1 MFLQKSILHTL
12 QFPSGRVCVTADFL
26 LMSLPWT
33 LTVIHITHHT
43 AHHEPAQSVSDHR
56 VTHTLCFFMKQQIF
70 SHEVKVKSTLS
81 ECRAGKFLV
90 SAPFLNP
97 SVSHLH
103 EGSFTNVTSAFEKA
117 LFVYSGAAVQS
128 GDQISTLNKTRPDH
142 CFQISTPAA
151 QDVSQ
156 H

>member
-1 MFLQKSILHTL
+1 MSQHN
-12 QFPSGRVCVTADFL
+12 PSVTTEL
-26 LMSLPWT
+26 L
-33 LTVIHITHHT
+33 
-43 AHHEPAQSVSDHR
+43 
-56 VTHTLCFFMKQQIF
+56 TLCFFMKQQIF

-97 SVSHLH
+97 SVFHLH

-117 LFVYSGAAVQS
+117 LFGYSGAAVQR
-128 GDQISTLNKTRPDH
+128 QVTR
-142 CFQISTPAA
+142 FQ
-151 QDVSQ
+151 